1 MSEIKICINFNVKTA
16 DCKMETIIACYKKL
30 SILIFAEVAMQILR
44 EFAIQ
49 YMNEKTQPFV
59 CGGCGV
65 DSNFIWKT
73 KCGKDTTL
81 TTIFG
86 AMIIGQIQVQCK
98 SCGKKMNITRKLLRI
113 EPGKR
118 MSEGTKKIFAL
129 LGGLTSFRVSE
140 KIL

>member
-1 MSEIKICINFNVKTA
+1 
-16 DCKMETIIACYKKL
+16 METIIACYKKL
-30 SILIFAEVAMQILR
+30 SILILAEVVMQILR

-49 YMNEKTQPFV
+49 YMNEKAQPFV

-65 DSNFIWKT
+65 DSNFIFKT

-86 AMIIGQIQVQCK
+86 AIILGQVQCK
-98 SCGKKMNITRKLLRI
+98 SCGKKMNITRKLLGI

-140 KIL
+140 KILNQVSHFHRGKKFF